1 MSEKNKTLQEIIEW
15 LSSKINEEY
24 EVRQWAENFAY
35 HDGMFNAY
43 HDGMFNA
50 FQQTVNHCQDMLLN
64 QFECQRDE
72 LTTMDMHTCDLC
84 GKRVSSPVYSVL
96 LSYNGQSKTAT
107 EVCADCMQHLK
118 FKLTMTVPLDKYRDY
133 ERWVLKRESEDAK

>member
-1 MSEKNKTLQEIIEW
+1 
-15 LSSKINEEY
+15 
-24 EVRQWAENFAY
+24 
-35 HDGMFNAY
+35 
-43 HDGMFNA
+43 
-50 FQQTVNHCQDMLLN
+50 MLLN

-118 FKLTMTVPLDKYRDY
+118 FKLTMTVPLDTYRDY

>member
-24 EVRQWAENFAY
+24 RVSQWAENF
-35 HDGMFNAY
+35 AY

-72 LTTMDMHTCDLC
+72 FTTMDMHTCDLC

-118 FKLTMTVPLDKYRDY
+118 FKLTMTVPLDTYRDY
-133 ERWVLKRESEDAK
+133 ERWVLKRESEDAE

>member
-1 MSEKNKTLQEIIEW
+1 MKNETLQKIIEW

-24 EVRQWAENFAY
+24 SARQWSENF
-35 HDGMFNAY
+35 AY

-118 FKLTMTVPLDKYRDY
+118 FKLTMTVPMEAYRDY
-133 ERWVLKRESEDAK
+133 ERWVLKREDGDAK